1 MACLAAAGASSS
13 ARALATKVAGTLFS
27 SMIFISRHTPARPP
41 YVPQVIAARSCVPGL
56 SEVVCTENGGP
67 LPSDQFSHRQVITTA
82 TRALLGQAKPLA
94 FFEEVFLE
102 IFLAAFFLAFFI
114 SILVHGLIGFGG
126 ERSVVSLG
134 HVDSGVLHVVVERS
148 DDAPCVVGE

>member
-82 TRALLGQAKPLA
+82 MRASFGQEKPL
-94 FFEEVFLE
+94 L
-102 IFLAAFFLAFFI
+102 FFLAFFI
-114 SILVHGLIGFGG
+114 S
-126 ERSVVSLG
+126 
-134 HVDSGVLHVVVERS
+134 VL
-148 DDAPCVVGE
+148 